1 MTQYD
6 LPSKYWAKHVIPND
20 TDIVA
25 FSVCASSGGT
35 LCFEKLLLCSSNA
48 SIFHCTA
55 YVQGVLVKTV
65 DVDSISDVKYLLFEM
80 DAMIPCEGF
89 EMETE
94 MQSAQIKTK
103 HRLHGGK
110 LHSLTC
116 CGTVRNR
123 RRCLQCKYLRKLLIN
138 QAYYKR
144 TKARQARANLTQKL
158 TQKNAQLRRQKR
170 SIAKL
175 SETIEKMKQDNEAIS
190 SSSFKEKLHSQPKK
204 QQVQVREC
212 FEASKKKQTNGMLF
226 QQEWILEWIVMH
238 MKSPHLNEHI
248 RKLKIMVVPSPSC
261 LRTYVRKYKSGF
273 GFNKVLTAIA
283 EKARTIDPYH

>member
-1 MTQYD
+1 MQYN
-6 LPSKYWAKHVIPND
+6 LPSKYWAKPVIPND
-20 TDIVA
+20 TDVVA
-25 FSVCASSGGT
+25 FSVCASSGAT

-55 YVQGVLVKTV
+55 YVQGVLVITV
-65 DVDSISDVKYLLFEM
+65 DVDSISDVKDLLFEM

-94 MQSAQIKTK
+94 MQSAQIKTR
-103 HRLHGGK
+103 HRLHGAK

-138 QAYYKR
+138 QVYYKR

-190 SSSFKEKLHSQPKK
+190 SSRYEEKLQSLPKK
-204 QQVQVREC
+204 QQVQVRN
-212 FEASKKKQTNGMLF
+212 ALKHRKRKKQMG
-226 QQEWILEWIVMH
+226 
-238 MKSPHLNEHI
+238 
-248 RKLKIMVVPSPSC
+248 
-261 LRTYVRKYKSGF
+261 
-273 GFNKVLTAIA
+273 
-283 EKARTIDPYH
+283 